1 MHLKFQNM
9 KKNTLYIVIAA
20 VLVVAAI
27 IAVLFK
33 TGVIK
38 SSDDHL
44 SFDAFA
50 IKDTNNIT
58 KIFLA
63 DMQGEYVLLQR
74 TNAGWVVQDSILVMK
89 PIMEEFLTTIASL
102 SVKQVVPKTGQSTI
116 NKVLS
121 TSAIKVDI
129 YQTKP
134 KFKIFGMAFGVK
146 ERKTKTYYMGPATM
160 DNLSNFALLE
170 GSDDPYIVY
179 VPGFRGFATPIYST
193 NYADWINHDIY
204 QTKITRIQ
212 TAEFVDLEH
221 PEESFKA
228 VKTGARF
235 FDLYDYQNQK
245 VLGYD
250 TLKLIDM
257 LSEFR
262 DKNFEDIVLSFTP
275 ENIDSIYRTQHFKTI
290 SITDLEGNTT
300 TMELCYKLN
309 PEEKE
314 DGSVVMEADE
324 DNFYGIINHNYQNIY
339 LCQFYHFD
347 RQIQP
352 LSYFTKA
359 RIQK

>member
-1 MHLKFQNM
+1 M

-27 IAVLFK
+27 FAVLFK

-38 SSDDHL
+38 TSEDHL
-44 SFDAFA
+44 SYDAFA

-63 DMQGEYVLLQR
+63 DMKGEYVLLQR
-74 TNAGWVVQDSILVMK
+74 ADAGWLVRDSILVMK

-102 SVKQVVPKTGQSTI
+102 SVKQVVPKTGQNAI

-129 YQTKP
+129 YQKKP
-134 KFKIFGMAFGVK
+134 KFKLFGLSFGVK

-160 DNLSNFALLE
+160 DNTSNFALLE
-170 GSDDPYIVY
+170 GSKDPYIVY

-193 NYADWINHDIY
+193 NYADWINHDIF

-212 TAEFVDLEH
+212 TAEFIDIEH
-221 PEESFKA
+221 PEETFRVEKI
-228 VKTGARF
+228 GARY
-235 FDLYDYQNQK
+235 FDVYDYQNQK
-245 VLGYD
+245 VAGYD

-262 DKNFEDIVLSFTP
+262 DKNFEDIILSFSP
-275 ENIDSIYRTQHFKTI
+275 ETIDSVYRHSHFKTI
-290 SITDLEGNTT
+290 AITDLEGNKT
-300 TMELCYKLN
+300 TMELCHKMN
-309 PEEKE
+309 PVTQE
-314 DGSVVMEADE
+314 DENVTMEIDD
-324 DNFYGIINHNYQNIY
+324 DNFYGIINHNYQQIY
-339 LCQFYHFD
+339 LCQFFHFD

-352 LSYFTKA
+352 LSYFTNRETK
-359 RIQK
+359 K

>member
-170 GSDDPYIVY
+170 ALTILISCMCLVSEVSPPRFI
-179 VPGFRGFATPIYST
+179 PLIMPI
-193 NYADWINHDIY
+193 
-204 QTKITRIQ
+204 
-212 TAEFVDLEH
+212 
-221 PEESFKA
+221 
-228 VKTGARF
+228 G
-235 FDLYDYQNQK
+235 
-245 VLGYD
+245 
-250 TLKLIDM
+250 LIM
-257 LSEFR
+257 
-262 DKNFEDIVLSFTP
+262 
-275 ENIDSIYRTQHFKTI
+275 I
-290 SITDLEGNTT
+290 SIRLKS
-300 TMELCYKLN
+300 LVSRLLN
-309 PEEKE
+309 LLIW
-314 DGSVVMEADE
+314 S
-324 DNFYGIINHNYQNIY
+324 
-339 LCQFYHFD
+339 
-347 RQIQP
+347 
-352 LSYFTKA
+352 
-359 RIQK
+359 IQKNPLRQ